1 MSSLPVSYPR
11 SDMMNQ
17 VQLPYSPC
25 VVVGQMVFVSG
36 QASVDKD
43 GNIVPGTFEEEFRR
57 SLKNLQTVLQVAGCE
72 LKDVIQTRNYV
83 RDEADLELYNKLYR
97 EYFSDPRPARTTIT
111 NCLPQTIRYE
121 LECIAV
127 LPAGAGNSQ

>member
-57 SLKNLQTVLQVAGCE
+57 SL
-72 LKDVIQTRNYV
+72 
-83 RDEADLELYNKLYR
+83 
-97 EYFSDPRPARTTIT
+97 
-111 NCLPQTIRYE
+111 
-121 LECIAV
+121 
-127 LPAGAGNSQ
+127 